1 MLRVGPS
8 RPRRCSA
15 ITNDAAAGNSGRAV
29 MKRAG
34 HSDFRVT
41 QQYLDLAG
49 VDFAEEAERAAA
61 RAFAHVSRAQVRAKV
76 ETE

>member
-1 MLRVGPS
+1 
-8 RPRRCSA
+8 
-15 ITNDAAAGNSGRAV
+15 

-49 VDFAEEAERAAA
+49 VDFAGEAKRAAA
-61 RAFAHVSRAQVRAKV
+61 RAFAHVPRAQVRAKV

>member
-1 MLRVGPS
+1 
-8 RPRRCSA
+8 
-15 ITNDAAAGNSGRAV
+15 

>member
-1 MLRVGPS
+1 
-8 RPRRCSA
+8 
-15 ITNDAAAGNSGRAV
+15 

-61 RAFAHVSRAQVRAKV
+61 RAFAHVPRRRDRELTMSDQTDGRGS
-76 ETE
+76 